1 MLLPPGLGQRG
12 GDEADEHHAHG
23 HPLAGQQR
31 VGIPD
36 DRDEDV
42 EELARGADEGVDE
55 RAEGLDGEEDEELKG
70 GEGEGDKVGGRG
82 RIRDRVEKNIDQ
94 AQGFLS
100 N

>member
-55 RAEGLDGEEDEELKG
+55 RAKGLDGEEDEELKG
-70 GEGEGDKVGGRG
+70 GEEGNKVGGGG
-82 RIRDRVEKNIDQ
+82 RIRDRVEKHMDKTQ
-94 AQGFLS
+94 SVLS